1 LDELV
6 TVVIPAYNEER
17 HIGACLDSVL
27 AQTYRNLQVVVVESC
42 STDRTVE
49 LVERRRAED
58 PRVELHTN
66 PRRNIPSS
74 LNVALG
80 AARGR
85 WLVRVDAHS
94 AIPPTYVEQA
104 VTRLAEGT
112 WAGVGGRKDAVGRT
126 RAGRAIAVAMASR
139 LGVGGSTYHH
149 GTTVQ
154 EVDHLAFGS
163 YPREWVSRIGGWND
177 ELTANED
184 FEFDH
189 RLREQ
194 GGRLLFDPAL
204 QILWECRQ
212 SVPDL
217 WRQYFRY
224 GKGKADVVWLHP
236 ESVNP
241 RHVVP
246 PAFVVY
252 LLATSVASLRR
263 PRRALV
269 ALAPYALVVGAESVR
284 CARRLE
290 DPRDGVWLPAS
301 FAAMHTGWGLGFWAG
316 ALRLARGPRPARS
329 PVSRSSAPR
338 PGTPVPD
345 PAR

>member
-1 LDELV
+1 MDELV

-17 HIGACLDSVL
+17 HIDACLESVL
-27 AQTYRNLQVVVVESC
+27 TQTYDDLQVVVVDGS
-42 STDRTVE
+42 STDGTRAV
-49 LVERRRAED
+49 VERRMAED
-58 PRVELHTN
+58 PRVELMTN

-74 LNVALG
+74 LNLALK

-94 AIPPTYVEQA
+94 TITPTYVERSVA
-104 VTRLAEGT
+104 RLAEGT

-163 YPREWVSRIGGWND
+163 YPVAWVAKVGGWNE

-189 RLREQ
+189 RLRES
-194 GGRLLFDPAL
+194 GGRLLFDPSL
-204 QILWECRQ
+204 RILWECRQ

-217 WRQYFRY
+217 WRQYYRY
-224 GKGKADVVWLHP
+224 GSGKADVVWLHP

-241 RHVVP
+241 RHAVP
-246 PAFVVY
+246 PLFVVY
-252 LLATSVASLRR
+252 LAVTTVALRAR
-263 PRRALV
+263 PGRVLL
-269 ALAPYALVVGAESVR
+269 ALAPYGLAVAAESLR

-290 DPRDGVWLPAS
+290 DPRDGVWLPAA
-301 FAAMHTGWGLGFWAG
+301 FAAMHTGWGLGFWSG
-316 ALRLARGPRPARS
+316 ALRLARGPRPAR
-329 PVSRSSAPR
+329 
-338 PGTPVPD
+338 
-345 PAR
+345 